1 MTISHVTGLILIDC
15 WENDH
20 LRANSNKNTKR
31 YVLPK
36 QKFFTDLVHNLK
48 RFNFAGVIDA
58 STNLNS
64 NPNISL
70 DQGQKTSVIVQEY
83 LYQHTNVAN
92 VITQSEF
99 FELRKHMPW
108 KNINHWLVAGITWQ
122 ICVHVNH
129 IGLCSFST
137 MSRQHKGLHFYG
149 APWGF
154 LKFNMQSTLSKD
166 FDTDLLTWVPQG
178 ELFKLEPEYVYV
190 NDILSKS
197 YDPAYSRTET
207 GNIRDKYIDAIPY

>member
-36 QKFFTDLVHNLK
+36 QRFFTGLVQNLK
-48 RFNFAGVIDA
+48 RFSFTGIINAATQLIADP
-58 STNLNS
+58 NL
-64 NPNISL
+64 PL
-70 DQGQKTSVIVQEY
+70 DQGRKTSLIVQEY
-83 LYQHTNVAN
+83 LYQHTTVAD
-92 VITQSEF
+92 ITTQSEF

-108 KNINHWLVAGITWQ
+108 KNINHWLVVGTTWQ
-122 ICVHVNH
+122 ICVHVND

-154 LKFNMQSTLSKD
+154 LNVNRQTILSKD

-178 ELFKLEPEYVYV
+178 ELFKLEPEYVYI

-197 YDPAYSRTET
+197 YDPAYSHIET
-207 GNIRDKYIDAIPY
+207 GNIRDKYINEIPY